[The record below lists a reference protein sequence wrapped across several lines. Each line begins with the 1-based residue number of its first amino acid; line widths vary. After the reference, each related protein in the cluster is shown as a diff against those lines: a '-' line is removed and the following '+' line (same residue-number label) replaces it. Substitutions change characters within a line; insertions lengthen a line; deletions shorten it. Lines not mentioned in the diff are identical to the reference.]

1 MSGIE
6 VTMSKA
12 DRILDQI
19 RELQV
24 QYRELTGESTPDVR
38 WLTELEARVRKMEKM
53 MPQYSEETVFRR
65 AMRDVV
71 DKEELQR
78 YINSKIDGVAETF
91 VRDFTKL
98 AQNKMKIVYGESKCR
113 FILES
118 VTRDLLAAA
127 VRKATIDIKLN
138 LDPKENSNE

>member
-1 MSGIE
+1 
-6 VTMSKA
+6 MSKA